1 MDFITFYSFLRP
13 LWEANAK
20 KNLRRE
26 LVDKNDYLKAML
38 DAINIKCA
46 SGFRL
51 GGLIYD
57 KDLEDQAVIYLVKD
71 TPHKYRYT
79 QYEDIATNMARIKS
93 KGISFTDSDI
103 ITSYNEKGEVGCTV
117 YLPNID
123 YRPFYF
129 IDIPFIKEE
138 IKNDNTGKVET
149 ETVEG
154 SAGIGEKSSRST
166 RTK

>member
-1 MDFITFYSFLRP
+1 MEFITFYSFLRP

-38 DAINIKCA
+38 DAINGKCA
-46 SGFRL
+46 KGYRL
-51 GGLIYD
+51 SGLIYD
-57 KDLEDQAVIYLVKD
+57 KDLDDQAVICLVKD
-71 TPHKYRYT
+71 TPHRYRYT
-79 QYEDIATNMARIKS
+79 QYEEIATKLNALKA
-93 KGISFTDSDI
+93 KGIPFTDGDI
-103 ITSYNEKGEVGCTV
+103 ITAYNEKGEVGCTV

-129 IDIPFIKEE
+129 IDIEPLKGEPE
-138 IKNDNTGKVET
+138 NDSSGKVAP

-154 SAGIGEKSSRST
+154 STGTGKKTSGKSNR
-166 RTK
+166 